1 MSEGSEAARSKRH
14 AAAGDADRLGALP
27 DELLLDVLSFLPS
40 PDAVR
45 TCVLARRWRNLW
57 KGVPALRITLTN
69 ASRFWCPGALNGFV
83 NHMLFLRDQV
93 PLRVV
98 ELNSYNPLEHEDC
111 FEEAVEYLELWVR
124 YSLSCSVAKLSV
136 TSHDDYKRWLLPKG
150 IITSK
155 HLTTLELT
163 WVETEHD
170 LDFSS
175 CVSLVDLKIYRC
187 NIYCNKI
194 MSPSLKRL
202 HIAQSHFLDEDVRP
216 RISAPNLIFLLL
228 VDCTGRVP
236 FLEGM
241 PFLVEA
247 FVRLLNCADS
257 CKNGYEVGDCGDESC
272 RGCSNCKYGENI
284 CVALQGLSSCRNL
297 ELTAETA
304 AFIFRKDL
312 VRCPVFSKLKTL
324 LLSEW
329 CITDNLGALIC
340 FLQHSPV
347 LEKLALQFYDPE
359 VHENLVVMEACYDLR
374 KQPLVLKDLTVEV
387 KIYEGDERIH
397 KVVDVLASYGLPS
410 EKIMIK
416 QYPKI
421 EAQFDNTWISGSF
434 SFEQKI

>member
-1 MSEGSEAARSKRH
+1 MSEWSEATRSKRH
-14 AAAGDADRLGALP
+14 AAAGDADRLGTLP
-27 DELLLDVLSFLPS
+27 DELLLDVLSVLPS

-57 KGVPALRITLTN
+57 KGVPALRITPTN
-69 ASRFWCPGALNGFV
+69 ARRFWSPSALNGFV

-98 ELNSYNPLEHEDC
+98 ELNSYNPLKDEDY
-111 FEEAVEYLELWVR
+111 FEEAVEYLELWFR

-136 TSHDDYKRWLLPKG
+136 ITHDDYKRWLLPKG

-163 WVETEHD
+163 WVETEHN

-175 CVSLVDLKIYRC
+175 CVSGGFEDL
-187 NIYCNKI
+187 
-194 MSPSLKRL
+194 PL
-202 HIAQSHFLDEDVRP
+202 
-216 RISAPNLIFLLL
+216 
-228 VDCTGRVP
+228 VP
-236 FLEGM
+236 FLESM

-257 CKNGYEVGDCGDESC
+257 CKNGYEVSDCGDESC
-272 RGCSNCKYGENI
+272 WGCSNCKYGENI

-324 LLSEW
+324 LLCEW

-359 VHENLVVMEACYDLR
+359 AHENLVVMEACYDLR

-421 EAQFDNTWISGSF
+421 EAQFDNTWSSGSF